1 MNDRPLPPM
10 ITGDTDSQ
18 DWTGAGLAGVPKSV
32 AVAREEGYINLTPF
46 QRQFAMEFVLSGTT
60 LRKIAKL
67 MDVPIGIVQKMYNTP
82 VVRAYISDLQKEVA
96 AHRLVNDQWVENQI
110 MKIMPKLLGE
120 EAVDIV
126 TARGEHLR
134 KRRFHAP
141 EITSLLK
148 HFSGSQEQ
156 KGTGGGVNVQINFAD
171 ILTPAQ
177 QERVS
182 VNVVGEQ

>member
-1 MNDRPLPPM
+1 MNDRALPPL

-18 DWTGAGLAGVPKSV
+18 EWLHGNPAGVGK
-32 AVAREEGYINLTPF
+32 AVSIAREEGYINLTPF
-46 QRQFAMEFVLSGTT
+46 QRQFAMEFVMSGTT
-60 LRKIAKL
+60 LRKIAKV
-67 MDVPIGIVQKMYNTP
+67 MDLPLSIVQKMYNTP

-126 TARGEHLR
+126 TAKGCHLR
-134 KRRFHAP
+134 KRKFHAP

-156 KGTGGGVNVQINFAD
+156 KNTGGGVNVQINFAD

-177 QERVS
+177 QEQVT
-182 VNVVGEQ
+182 VKVVGEQ